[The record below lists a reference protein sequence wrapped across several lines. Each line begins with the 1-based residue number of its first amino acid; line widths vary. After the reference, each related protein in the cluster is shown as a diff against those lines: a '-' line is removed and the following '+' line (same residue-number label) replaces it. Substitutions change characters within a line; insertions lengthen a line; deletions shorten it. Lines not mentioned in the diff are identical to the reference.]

1 MRTRSKAVL
10 ACWLVF
16 AVFVAGICLVL
27 GGIDDAP
34 GLGGLGLLAALA
46 MILAA
51 ASRWGVM
58 ARGTAVALFTG
69 ICGLLALA
77 GPLVLWADGEIA
89 GPGPGIPVMLAGAL
103 VLMLAVRRLRR

>member
-10 ACWLVF
+10 ACWLVL

-69 ICGLLALA
+69 ICWRWRGRLCSGLTARSLA
-77 GPLVLWADGEIA
+77 
-89 GPGPGIPVMLAGAL
+89 PVQVYL
-103 VLMLAVRRLRR
+103 

>member
-10 ACWLVF
+10 VCWLAL
-16 AVFVAGICLVL
+16 AVFIAGICLVL

-34 GLGGLGLLAALA
+34 GLGGLGLLAALV

-58 ARGTAVALFTG
+58 AWRTAVALFTG

-89 GPGPGIPVMLAGAL
+89 GLGPAIPVMLAGAL
-103 VLMLAVRRLRR
+103 VFMLAVRSLRR